1 MSFEARLLE
10 AARSATGDE
19 KINDVAEFHPKGT
32 AAATGAGAALGSLA
46 GGQTGSDWGQ
56 AIGSTIGAVGG
67 AAARAATS
75 GMPAQVC
82 VAVSPEE
89 VYVLGMPTVGIKNLD
104 PIAKIH
110 RSSLGVEVHQRLTV
124 RTVVLEDLETG
135 HRFELEAQRLNF
147 YHAKAM
153 IELLMVSD
161 HHHDEER
168 DPIEAESS
176 EPVG

>member
-1 MSFEARLLE
+1 MRLLE
-10 AARSATGDE
+10 AARATTGDE
-19 KINDVAEFHPKGT
+19 TINDVAEFHPKGT
-32 AAATGAGAALGSLA
+32 AAATGTGAALGSLA

-75 GMPAQVC
+75 ELPAQVC

-89 VYVLGMPTVGIKNLD
+89 VYVLGMPTVGVKTLE

-110 RSSLGVEVHQRLTV
+110 RSGLGVEVHQRVTV

-135 HRFELEAQRLNF
+135 HKYELEAQRLNF

-161 HHHDEER
+161 QHHEDER
-168 DPIEAESS
+168 DPAEADSS